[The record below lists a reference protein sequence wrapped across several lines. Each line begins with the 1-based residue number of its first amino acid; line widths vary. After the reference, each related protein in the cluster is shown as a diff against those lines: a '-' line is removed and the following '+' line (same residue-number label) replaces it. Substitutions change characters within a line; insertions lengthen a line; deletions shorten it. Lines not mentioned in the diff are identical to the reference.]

1 MKDWRKEM
9 RMVIPTAAVMASA
22 AGAAGADGYPDLRG
36 TWRGDL
42 ETVLVDI
49 KRYHTQGLDAA
60 IFGGFPVTLVIARQ
74 DGRRFAGRVDVDGE
88 ITPIVGVLTS
98 QSTMQWSQDGTL
110 VDGRLLDAETI
121 DHCYVRPNPSAQSA
135 ACGVLKREGGG

>member
-1 MKDWRKEM
+1 
-9 RMVIPTAAVMASA
+9 MVIPTAAIMATAS
-22 AGAAGADGYPDLRG
+22 GAAGADGYPDLRG

-74 DGRRFAGRVDVDGE
+74 DGRRFAGRVDVDGDVK
-88 ITPIVGVLTS
+88 PFVGVLTS
-98 QSTMQWSQDGTL
+98 QSTMRWSQDGTL
-110 VDGRLLDAETI
+110 VEGRLLDADTI
-121 DHCYVRPNPSAQSA
+121 DHCYVRPDPTVQSA

>member
-1 MKDWRKEM
+1 MHKA
-9 RMVIPTAAVMASA
+9 IPAAVVMATA
-22 AGAAGADGYPDLRG
+22 AGAAVADEVPDLRG
-36 TWRGDL
+36 TWRGDV

-49 KRYHTQGLDAA
+49 KRYQTQGLDAA
-60 IFGGFPVTLVIARQ
+60 IFGSFPVTLVIARQ

-110 VDGRLLDAETI
+110 VEGRLLDARTI
-121 DHCYVRPNPSAQSA
+121 DHCYVRPDPSAQSA